1 MDMDMANTGVV
12 LQRKML
18 SEKQKIAR
26 NPQNFA
32 ELREIL
38 FFLILNNSAETK
50 VRKYEGK
57 YSCGI
62 T

>member
-1 MDMDMANTGVV
+1 METGMDMDMANTGVV

-38 FFLILNNSAETK
+38 FS
-50 VRKYEGK
+50 
-57 YSCGI
+57 
-62 T
+62 